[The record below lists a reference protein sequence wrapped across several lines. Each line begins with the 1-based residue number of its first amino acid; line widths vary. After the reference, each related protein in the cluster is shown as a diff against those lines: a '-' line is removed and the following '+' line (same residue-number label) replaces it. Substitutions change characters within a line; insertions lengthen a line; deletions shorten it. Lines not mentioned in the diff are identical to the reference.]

1 MKRMCLDRIKKL
13 IALITIIIMILTVIP
28 AISFAQDEDGYNESI
43 IEEDSLVRAGNVSMK
58 LDGSYF

>member
-13 IALITIIIMILTVIP
+13 IALITIILMILTVIP
-28 AISFAQDEDGYNESI
+28 AIAFAQNEDGYNESI

>member
-1 MKRMCLDRIKKL
+1 MKRMCLYRIKKL

>member
-1 MKRMCLDRIKKL
+1 MM
-13 IALITIIIMILTVIP
+13 LTMIP
-28 AISFAQDEDGYNESI
+28 AIAFAQNEDGYNESI

>member
-1 MKRMCLDRIKKL
+1 MKRMCLYRIKKL
-13 IALITIIIMILTVIP
+13 IALITIILMILTVIP
-28 AISFAQDEDGYNESI
+28 AISFAQNEDGYNESI